1 MADKN
6 ERPNEDNSAKA
17 LLYRDD
23 CLLLAVG
30 KPGEE
35 TLKGCSKMLQTSTD
49 IMLRD
54 SNEERF
60 TFQYGPCKGDPSFC
74 EQVAGFLT
82 EEYGTKVDS
91 SDIMVSAGA
100 TQGLHLVA
108 TVMFNKDTPI
118 FIEDPTY
125 FIAVKILRE
134 DFGMNI
140 IPVPT
145 DMEGIDVA
153 KLESLLEIYKPK
165 TTGKAGSQF
174 WSMVYT
180 IPTYNNP
187 KGYCMSPERC
197 RALVKLARK
206 YGVMLFAE
214 DVYNMLHYDDKPQCP
229 PRLLQ
234 YDDRS
239 DPDYEGHVL
248 SNCTFSKILAPG
260 LRLGW
265 IEAPPRIM
273 KCLEKSATAWSGGS
287 FNHYT
292 SKLMAVALQEGLLQ
306 KHLTWLRKEYR
317 ERMDLACNTL
327 EKHLPAG
334 VKVDNPHGGFFIWLQ
349 LPPSIDSMELLKLAV
364 QKYKV
369 NFIFGAST
377 SPTDGCKNCA
387 RLSISFCEKASLEK
401 GVVNFCHALNEML
414 EEKQT

>member
-1 MADKN
+1 MKHVIQGKSLYFSKMAGKK
-6 ERPNEDNSAKA
+6 SAKDLFAYLA
-17 LLYRDD
+17 LYDENSEDHANFVPLSMG
-23 CLLLAVG
+23 APG
-30 KPGEE
+30 KA
-35 TLKGCSKMLQTSTD
+35 TLSGCNKLMTEATNSL
-49 IMLRD
+49 LRD

-234 YDDRS
+234 YDD
-239 DPDYEGHVL
+239 
-248 SNCTFSKILAPG
+248 
-260 LRLGW
+260 
-265 IEAPPRIM
+265 
-273 KCLEKSATAWSGGS
+273 SATAWSGGS

-369 NFIFGAST
+369 NFIFGA
-377 SPTDGCKNCA
+377 
-387 RLSISFCEKASLEK
+387 RLI
-401 GVVNFCHALNEML
+401 
-414 EEKQT
+414 